1 MQEKLIE
8 KAGVYP
14 GNRLEI
20 VWKFEG
26 HPLELS
32 VGHIRGSKDR
42 GGHKRQAAD
51 QKPAGISCGI

>member
-1 MQEKLIE
+1 MKEKLIE

-32 VGHIRGSKDR
+32 VEYAVR
-42 GGHKRQAAD
+42 
-51 QKPAGISCGI
+51 